1 MIRKQL
7 YLTREQNRA
16 LKLPARALGVSEAEL
31 VRRALDDLIREG
43 SAHLPE
49 GAPGES
55 PLAALLE
62 NTRRLAARRRLP
74 SGYRFDRDALYE
86 RER

>member
-7 YLTREQNRA
+7 YITHEQDRA
-16 LKLPARALGVSEAEL
+16 LKLRARALGISEAEL

-43 SAHLPE
+43 SAGQPA

-55 PLAALLE
+55 SLAVLLE

-74 SGYRFDRDALYE
+74 PGYRFDRDALYE